1 MSGTPFKDESDA
13 ELVDRA
19 VAQAESDEGRA
30 AASALLERYRER
42 VYVWC
47 RRYVRDHERACDLV
61 QEVLLSA
68 YRNLGTFS
76 GRAQFSSWLFAVA
89 RNRCINEMQRV
100 SLLRDDEV
108 DPDEVASRHGDPAAD
123 LEQALDERA
132 LLALIR
138 AHLTPREQ
146 EAIWL
151 RCVDRMPV
159 ETVTRVLGI
168 EERSGARAVLQ
179 QARRKLRAAMER
191 EADR

>member
-1 MSGTPFKDESDA
+1 MSGVQFRDQSDA
-13 ELVDRA
+13 DLVGRA
-19 VAQAESDEGRA
+19 VAQAESEEGRA

-42 VYVWC
+42 VYIWC

-61 QEVLLSA
+61 QEVLFSA

-76 GRAQFSSWLFAVA
+76 GRAQFSSWIFAIA

-100 SLLRDDEV
+100 SLLLDEET
-108 DPDEVASRHGDPAAD
+108 DPDEIAARVGDPAAD
-123 LEQALDERA
+123 REQALDERA
-132 LLALIR
+132 LLSLIR
-138 AHLTPREQ
+138 EHLTPREQ

-159 ETVTRVLGI
+159 DAVTRVLGI

-179 QARRKLRAAMER
+179 QARRKLRAAMPR
-191 EADR
+191 GGGR

>member
-1 MSGTPFKDESDA
+1 MSGVPFKDESDA

-19 VAQAESDEGRA
+19 IAQAESEEGRA

-76 GRAQFSSWLFAVA
+76 GRAQFSSWLFAIA
-89 RNRCINEMQRV
+89 RNRCINEVHRV
-100 SLLRDDEV
+100 SLLLDEEM
-108 DPDEVASRHGDPAAD
+108 DPDQIAARDGDPAAD

-132 LLALIR
+132 LLALICE
-138 AHLTPREQ
+138 HLTPREQ

-179 QARRKLRAAMER
+179 QARRKLRAALER
-191 EADR
+191 EAGR